1 MKGKNILVGTGV
13 YLAAL
18 WALYGTKAITFKKDY
33 TGRGRGGRSV
43 GTTWGLQRYGYPGTA
58 AVPPPATGLAD
69 PQGRMAEW
77 ESQQMFGRDNFGQSN

>member
-33 TGRGRGGRSV
+33 AGPGRFTYGKDGRFGAR
-43 GTTWGLQRYGYPGTA
+43 GTVTT
-58 AVPPPATGLAD
+58 LAGD
-69 PQGRMAEW
+69 ERGA
-77 ESQQMFGRDNFGQSN
+77 MFGRDEFGQQIGGV